1 MPVLITLTYGLL
13 AVIGGVI
20 GYTKAGSKV
29 SLISGIVSG
38 ILLIVGAALYGSGN
52 PAGLLLAQ
60 IVTLVLVIVF
70 IVRLVKTRKFMPAG
84 LMVIAGVIT
93 LIALF
98 STGSPLPST

>member
-1 MPVLITLTYGLL
+1 MPILITLAYGLL
-13 AVIGGVI
+13 AVIGGVL
-20 GYTKAGSKV
+20 GYTKAGSKI

-38 ILLIVGAALYGSGN
+38 LLLIAGAVLYSGGN
-52 PAGLLLAQ
+52 PVGLLLAQ

-70 IVRLVKTRKFMPAG
+70 IIRLVKTRKFMPAG

-98 STGSPLPST
+98 SAGAPLPST